1 MFTQFNRLQYEDNTF
16 TDSFPD
22 YPITLET
29 TINNIRS
36 ARIKGGGQY
45 NIPPLCFFSP
55 WITFTLQMD
64 MQNCIQLVKI
74 LQEQFQMHNV
84 TILAIEPEDNRIKV
98 KRESTHTGVFQS
110 GTAITGG
117 SSTTEKV
124 NTGVDVAT
132 GTGAKLYAYGEDIGR
147 VTSINMQEQGYQF
160 NADGVLDSTSNFPML
175 IETPTASLSRNL
187 VVTGAISGATGKV
200 VSYDSNRHIL
210 LLTDVE
216 GCFTE
221 TETVN
226 YNSVDT
232 FKILKY
238 SPFDGRGT
246 FKGEGILNEQFLG
259 VKSFLSEDA
268 QYSRRKIL
276 SNTFICC

>member
-1 MFTQFNRLQYEDNTF
+1 
-16 TDSFPD
+16 
-22 YPITLET
+22 
-29 TINNIRS
+29 
-36 ARIKGGGQY
+36 
-45 NIPPLCFFSP
+45 
-55 WITFTLQMD
+55 
-64 MQNCIQLVKI
+64 
-74 LQEQFQMHNV
+74 
-84 TILAIEPEDNRIKV
+84 
-98 KRESTHTGVFQS
+98 
-110 GTAITGG
+110 
-117 SSTTEKV
+117 
-124 NTGVDVAT
+124 
-132 GTGAKLYAYGEDIGR
+132 
-147 VTSINMQEQGYQF
+147 MQEQGYQF

-210 LLTDVE
+210 LLTDVV

-221 TETVN
+221 NETVN

-268 QYSRRKIL
+268 YIQDGRYYQTHSYVVKVGESI
-276 SNTFICC
+276 NNGEVH